1 MRAQGGSVA
10 CECGPDFFGK
20 KNDPSPF
27 NPHRMHRA
35 LVLAT
40 LVAAATAAALP
51 KACEVTYSTRTV
63 ATEAAPDTP
72 SYGARPVPAAFVGSG
87 DLTLISH
94 KATDLPPGAKL
105 AVEFDGPAIVGGG
118 AGLAKAGPH
127 SASGVKTFDLAPD
140 AVNAAGH
147 LTVGYE
153 VVSPSNDFAPA
164 RVTLGGAPCV
174 VRPAAASVPL
184 PPAASHPMLA
194 NVPGGVNKFLAEKPV
209 STRGAQFIGVD
220 GAPFTIKGV
229 NWFGYENGQTN
240 PDGLWGK
247 VDDAIVADF
256 VNVVWRM
263 QLLGFNTIRL
273 PFSFRDLESAIPK
286 DPKYAT
292 CKPITDAEMAA
303 SVTPAGVTPPA
314 GPVPPIK
321 APVAG
326 HNGTVCN
333 DYVPMDSVRN
343 RFFWAMRYIAAN
355 GFYVVIDDHLA
366 YDTLVSRG
374 VVG

>member
-1 MRAQGGSVA
+1 
-10 CECGPDFFGK
+10 
-20 KNDPSPF
+20 
-27 NPHRMHRA
+27 MHRA

-40 LVAAATAAALP
+40 LVAAAAAATAP
-51 KACEVTYSTRTV
+51 NEACVVEYSTRTV

-72 SYGARPVPAAFVGSG
+72 SYGARPVPAAFVGAG
-87 DLTLISH
+87 ELTLVSH
-94 KATDLPPGAKL
+94 KATDLPPNAKL
-105 AVEFDGPAIVGGG
+105 AVEFDGPAVVGGG
-118 AGLAKAGPH
+118 AGLAKTH
-127 SASGVKTFDLAPD
+127 STGGDVKTFDLAPD
-140 AVNAAGH
+140 AVNAKGH
-147 LTVGYE
+147 VSVGYE
-153 VVSPSNDFAPA
+153 VVSPSNDYAPA

-174 VRPAAASVPL
+174 VRPAAASIPL
-184 PPAASHPMLA
+184 PPATAHSMLA
-194 NVPGGVNKFLAEKPV
+194 NIPGGVNKFLAEKPV
-209 STRGAQFIGVD
+209 STRGSQFIGVD

-273 PFSFRDLESAIPK
+273 PFSFRDLESATPK

-292 CKPITDAEMAA
+292 CKAITDAEMAA
-303 SVTPAGVTPPA
+303 SVTPPGVTPPA

-321 APVAG
+321 APVPA
-326 HNGTVCN
+326 HNPTICN
-333 DYVPMDSVRN
+333 DYVPMDSMRN

-366 YDTLVSRG
+366 YDTLVS
-374 VVG
+374 